1 MTDPITILSR
11 YVYTPLVAI
20 RRKRVPTAWLQY
32 LNGLAH
38 KTPEEVRDIQLF
50 RLGEHLRYLHA
61 KNSFYR
67 DVMEKAGIDVSAPI
81 GWEEFRRLP
90 VLTKTAMQADKDAM
104 KTQDP
109 DLQVVA
115 ENMTGGSTG
124 RPLSF
129 WQDSEYWAAADAA
142 DNFVR
147 SWWGVPSVCRTHALW
162 GSDRDLG
169 ERSWKERIAASLC
182 RIRTVD
188 SFRMSNERIEAFI
201 AEVAAWKPEYIMGY
215 ASSLHLVAKYLLERG
230 RTVEGPVAIR
240 STAETLFPEQRKD
253 IEKAFS
259 SKVYNFYGSREC
271 NNIAAECTM
280 QNGLHVLAGT
290 RIVEI
295 VNERNEVVENGTVGK
310 IIVTDLVNR
319 AFPFIRYEIGD
330 LGAMTSE
337 PCSCG
342 LPFDRLSQV
351 TGRVSDV
358 LVSARG
364 DLVHGEYVTHLFYG
378 MKGVKSFQVV
388 QENYNELTLY
398 VEKDESWPGELNI
411 THAVESIEK
420 AMGGVAVHVELA
432 KGAERGSSGKHR
444 FIISKV
450 SPFTSG
456 SNN

>member
-1 MTDPITILSR
+1 MIDPITILSR

-20 RRKRVPTAWLQY
+20 RRKRVPTAWLQF

-50 RLGEHLRYLHA
+50 RLGEHLKYFYA

-67 DVMEKAGIDVSAPI
+67 DIMDKAGIDVTAHI

-90 VLTKTAMQADKDAM
+90 VLTKTALQADKDKM

-109 DLQVVA
+109 DLQIVA

-129 WQDSEYWAAADAA
+129 WQDSEYWAAAGAA
-142 DNFVR
+142 DSFVR
-147 SWWGVPSVCRTHALW
+147 SWWGVPPVCRTHALW

-169 ERSWKERIAASLC
+169 ERSWKELIAASLC

-201 AEVAAWKPEYIMGY
+201 ADIAAWKTEYIMGY
-215 ASSLHLVAKYLLERG
+215 ASSLHLVAKYILEKG
-230 RTVEGPVAIR
+230 RYAEGIIAIR
-240 STAETLFPEQRKD
+240 STAETLFPEQRAD
-253 IEKAFS
+253 IEKAFF

-271 NNIAAECTM
+271 NNIAAECIA
-280 QNGLHVLAGT
+280 QNGLHMLAGT

-310 IIVTDLVNR
+310 IVVTDMVNR

-330 LGAMTSE
+330 LGAVTSE

-351 TGRVSDV
+351 LGRVSDV
-358 LVSARG
+358 LVSRRG
-364 DLVHGEYVTHLFYG
+364 DLVHGEFVTHLFYG
-378 MKGVKSFQVV
+378 MKGVKSFQLV
-388 QENYNELTLY
+388 QDDYDVFTLH
-398 VEKDESWPGELNI
+398 VERDESYLGELKLD
-411 THAVESIEK
+411 HAIEGIKK
-420 AMGGVAVHVELA
+420 AMGDVAVHVKYPE
-432 KGAERGSSGKHR
+432 GAARGFSGKHR

-450 SPFTSG
+450 SPFTSS

>member
-20 RRKRVPTAWLQY
+20 RRKRVPTAWLKF
-32 LNGLAH
+32 LNNLAH

-50 RLGEHLRYLHA
+50 RLGEQLRYFHA
-61 KNSFYR
+61 KNPFYR
-67 DVMEKAGIDVSAPI
+67 AIMEKAGIDATAPI

-90 VLTKTAMQADKDAM
+90 VLTKTALQADKEKM

-109 DLQVVA
+109 SLQVVA

-124 RPLSF
+124 RPLAF
-129 WQDSEYWAAADAA
+129 WQDSEYWAAAGAA
-142 DNFVR
+142 DSFVR
-147 SWWGVPSVCRTHALW
+147 SWWGVPPVCRTHGLW

-169 ERSWKERIAASLC
+169 ERNWKERIAASLC

-201 AEVAAWKPEYIMGY
+201 ADVVAWKPEYIMGY
-215 ASSLHLVAKYLLERG
+215 ASSLHLIAKYLLERDM
-230 RTVEGPVAIR
+230 RLEGPVAIR
-240 STAETLFPEQRKD
+240 STAETLFPEQRAD

-271 NNIAAECTM
+271 NNIAAECTA

-295 VNERNEVVENGTVGK
+295 VNERNEVVEHGTVGK
-310 IIVTDLVNR
+310 IVVTDLVNR

-388 QENYNELTLY
+388 QENYNELILN
-398 VEKDESWPGELNI
+398 VEKDESCTGELNLD
-411 THAVESIEK
+411 HAIEGIRK
-420 AMGGVAVHVELA
+420 AMGDIAVHVKFLE
-432 KGAERGSSGKHR
+432 GTERGSSGKHR

-450 SPFTSG
+450 SPFASG